1 MDNEEFRNYLNVM
14 KVNTSIRM
22 DPAPMKKE

>member
-22 DPAPMKKE
+22 DPTPMKKE